1 MRSNRTISYSQA
13 IREAFDIALGRDP
26 RVFLIGEGI
35 PDPKGAFGTTLGLQ
49 EKYGKNRVMD
59 MPVSEAGMTGVTI
72 GAALGGM
79 RPILTHMRIDFS
91 LISFD
96 QIVNTAAKWYY
107 MFGGKTSVPLVI
119 RMLIG
124 RGWGQGPQHS
134 QSLQALYAHVPGLKV
149 VMPASAYD
157 AKGLLLSAI
166 ADPNPV
172 VFIEHRW
179 LHGTTGSVPR
189 GYYTEPI
196 GEAKVVRRGR
206 DITLVASS
214 YMTIECLKTARILEP
229 LGASIEVIDLRTVTP
244 LDYQTIL
251 ASVQKTGRLI
261 VADGGWRSFGVAAEI
276 MARVS
281 EHRYK
286 MLKEAPRRITLP
298 DLPTPTSWAL
308 AKTYYPTRFSIAK
321 EITKMLGWKQ
331 IRLKKVMKDLMW
343 HHDRHFDTPDP
354 TFTGP
359 F

>member
-1 MRSNRTISYSQA
+1 MQNNRTISYAQA
-13 IREAFDIALGRDP
+13 IREAFDIALDRDP

-35 PDPKGAFGTTLGLQ
+35 PDPKGAFGTTLGLR
-49 EKYGKNRVMD
+49 EKYGSDRVMD
-59 MPVSEAGMTGVTI
+59 MPVSEAGMTGVVI

-91 LISFD
+91 LLSFD

-107 MFGGKTSVPLVI
+107 MFGGKRSVPLVI
-119 RMLIG
+119 RMIIG

-134 QSLQALYAHVPGLKV
+134 QSLQALYAHIPGLKV
-149 VMPASAYD
+149 VMPASARD

-179 LHGTTGSVPR
+179 LHGTTGFVPR
-189 GYYTEPI
+189 GYYNEPI
-196 GEAKVVRRGR
+196 GKAKVVSRGR
-206 DITLVASS
+206 DLTIVASS
-214 YMTIECLKTARILEP
+214 YLTVECLKTAQILES
-229 LGASIEVIDLRTVTP
+229 LKASIEIIDLRSISP
-244 LDYQTIL
+244 LDTQTIL
-251 ASVQKTGRLI
+251 TSVQKTGRLL
-261 VADGGWRSFGVAAEI
+261 VVDNGWHSFGVAAEI

-281 EHRYK
+281 EHKHK
-286 MLKEAPRRITLP
+286 MLKCAPRRITLP

-308 AKTYYPTRFSIAK
+308 AKTYYPTRLSIAK
-321 EITKMLGWKQ
+321 EIAQMIGWRQ
-331 IRLKKVMKDLMW
+331 IRLKKIMKDLSW